1 MVLLGPQSASAF
13 ELLIAYARR
22 DGYADLV
29 RAFAN
34 PREVVDFLVRT
45 PPVTRPSPAPTKL
58 GAGVRRMRY
67 RHPG

>member
-1 MVLLGPQSASAF
+1 MILLGPHSASAF

-29 RAFAN
+29 RSFDD
-34 PREVVDFLVRT
+34 PREVVDFILRT
-45 PPVTRPSPAPTKL
+45 PPVTRPAPAPTTF